1 MEEIYRDIPG
11 YEGRYQVS
19 NLGNVK
25 SLIRNK
31 LLKPGRNHFGYL
43 VVNINKSPGESCRCF
58 FVHQLVAMAFLGH
71 LPDRHKIT
79 VDHINGVKDDNRLEN
94 LQLTTNR
101 ENVSR
106 GKKLKK
112 NKSSQFTGVC
122 HYPQRKNPWFASI
135 QINKKVKCLGYYPT
149 ELEAANAYQT
159 ALNQI
164 KQSNGC

>member
-1 MEEIYRDIPG
+1 MEEYRDIPG
-11 YEGRYQVS
+11 FESRYQVS

-31 LLKPGRNHFGYL
+31 LLKPGKNHFGYL
-43 VVNINKSPGESCRCF
+43 VVNINKSPGESPRCY

-71 LPDRHKIT
+71 TPGGHKIT
-79 VDHINGVKDDNRLEN
+79 VDHINHIRDDNRVEN
-94 LQLTTNR
+94 LQLLTNR

-106 GKKLKK
+106 GKKLKE

-122 HYPQRKNPWFASI
+122 HYPDRKFPWMASI
-135 QINKKVKCLGYYPT
+135 QINKKRKNLGYYST
-149 ELEAANAYQT
+149 ELEAANVYLT